1 MKKNTL
7 LCSLFFMILTAGLS
21 CKKEADISKVSTNT
35 SGDHLETDAAVADSS
50 LLCYLPFKGNL
61 ADKSGHGNSGIL
73 NGTVSYVPD
82 RFGNASRAVSFS
94 ASNAWIEI
102 PEAAF
107 VGLHRATIAM
117 DFYPLST
124 NQQVILSKMSYS
136 AAIGSAGFYQSFV
149 VSLEGNG
156 IIDFDIRKEG
166 YCNASDG
173 GGWNPNLYS
182 NSPFIYNAWNH
193 LAITYNDNVEKIYVN
208 GVLAGV
214 SLKTASPICQ
224 GEPLRLGIWW
234 QADPQYFTGNL
245 DELRIYNRVLSA
257 KEIKQLSTQ

>member
-7 LCSLFFMILTAGLS
+7 FCSLLFMFLTASLS
-21 CKKEADISKVSTNT
+21 CKKDADISTVSTNA
-35 SGDHLETDAAVADSS
+35 SGDQLETGIVIADSS

-61 ADKSGHGNSGIL
+61 ADKSGHGNNGVL

-82 RFGNASRAVSFS
+82 RFGNASGAVSFS

-102 PEAAF
+102 PETAF
-107 VGLHRATIAM
+107 VGLGRATIAM
-117 DFYPLST
+117 DFYPSSA

-136 AAIGSAGFYQSFV
+136 APIGSAGFYQSFV
-149 VSLEGNG
+149 VSLGGDG

-173 GGWNPNLYS
+173 SGWNPNLYS

-193 LAITYNDNVEKIYVN
+193 LAITYKDNVEKIYVN
-208 GVLAGV
+208 GVLAGI
-214 SLKTASPICQ
+214 SIKTASPICQ
-224 GEPLRLGIWW
+224 GEPIRLGVWW
-234 QADPQYFTGNL
+234 QADPQYYTGNL
-245 DELRIYNRVLSA
+245 DEVRIYNRILSG
-257 KEIKQLSTQ
+257 K